1 MFGKVSD
8 WIGKGFEASVIEVS
22 VKKFCDEPKIFNVT
36 PRAPY
41 QLSLSVERQLGNSLL
56 VWRERATQAQ
66 GITEHCIGH
75 MGLWNSMDES
85 IEFRW
90 KDGSEKE
97 TRLQRTENR
106 EQSRDRCSE
115 IAPWRINRI
124 CLLLVSRMMT
134 RCNNTQE
141 IQQA

>member
-56 VWRERATQAQ
+56 V
-66 GITEHCIGH
+66 
-75 MGLWNSMDES
+75 
-85 IEFRW
+85 
-90 KDGSEKE
+90 
-97 TRLQRTENR
+97 
-106 EQSRDRCSE
+106 
-115 IAPWRINRI
+115 
-124 CLLLVSRMMT
+124 
-134 RCNNTQE
+134 
-141 IQQA
+141 